1 MNRETG
7 VDEVGRGAVF
17 GVVVAGAVTISEDQ
31 LEYLQNM
38 GVRDSKKL
46 TATKREKLEQV
57 IRSVADC
64 GIGVASIAEI
74 ENLNILNA
82 SLLAMERAIAQL
94 SSPPDHCF
102 IDGNQRLKFQ
112 EIPPIPQTTVVRGD
126 SIYLCIAAA
135 SIIAKVWRDRL
146 IIELAQ
152 EYPQYDLE
160 NNKGYATAKHR
171 EAIFKLGLTNLH
183 RSSFCSHLVNSH
195 LVNQVAN

>member
-1 MNRETG
+1 
-7 VDEVGRGAVF
+7 
-17 GVVVAGAVTISEDQ
+17 
-31 LEYLQNM
+31 
-38 GVRDSKKL
+38 
-46 TATKREKLEQV
+46 
-57 IRSVADC
+57 
-64 GIGVASIAEI
+64 
-74 ENLNILNA
+74 
-82 SLLAMERAIAQL
+82 
-94 SSPPDHCF
+94 
-102 IDGNQRLKFQ
+102 
-112 EIPPIPQTTVVRGD
+112 VVRGD

-146 IIELAQ
+146 ITELAQ